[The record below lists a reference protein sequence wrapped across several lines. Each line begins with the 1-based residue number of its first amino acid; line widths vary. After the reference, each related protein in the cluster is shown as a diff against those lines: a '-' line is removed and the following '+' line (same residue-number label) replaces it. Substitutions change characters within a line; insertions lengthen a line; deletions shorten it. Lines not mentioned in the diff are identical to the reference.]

1 MRKPWSMHKRNGIYQ
16 TQLYDYKNKRYCTA
30 KSTGTKDRNEALLIA
45 YRRAMEFDSGI
56 ATEYTEWVKNV
67 SMITLSNEKRPL
79 NTEIAT
85 LVQSA
90 CQDAIAQALQGTQ
103 CSKNTQRPYSVS
115 AAEYEDAPEEVK
127 PFYSSLRGM
136 TA

>member
-16 TQLYDYKNKRYCTA
+16 TQMYDYKNKRYCTA

-67 SMITLSNEKRPL
+67 SMITLSQKVRD
-79 NTEIAT
+79 TFAEI
-85 LVQSA
+85 QSK
-90 CQDAIAQALQGTQ
+90 D
-103 CSKNTQRPYSVS
+103 
-115 AAEYEDAPEEVK
+115 
-127 PFYSSLRGM
+127 
-136 TA
+136 